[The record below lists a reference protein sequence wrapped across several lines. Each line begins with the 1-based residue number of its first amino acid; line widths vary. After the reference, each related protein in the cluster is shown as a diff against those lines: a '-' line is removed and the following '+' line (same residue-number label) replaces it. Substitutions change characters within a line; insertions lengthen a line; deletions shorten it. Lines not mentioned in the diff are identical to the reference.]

1 MAPSP
6 PKFVPCFPQI
16 QSICSRSAPMNQT
29 HSTKPKLVPWFPQIH
44 ILPNP
49 TESKFIQ
56 QTTTHTQCQEDY
68 YASASIPTFLNGEY
82 ASPKFVARGR
92 STPMRPGLLISS
104 VIVTLRRQSD
114 NWWMQRAYVVS
125 ANDVCKHEENE
136 GTPGSKMH
144 SISLHGP
151 LLPM

>member
-6 PKFVPCFPQI
+6 PKFVPSDP
-16 QSICSRSAPMNQT
+16 
-29 HSTKPKLVPWFPQIH
+29 HSTKDAHPMSRRLLRIRVKMRFEWLPQIH

-49 TESKFIQ
+49 TESKIVQ
-56 QTTTHTQCQEDY
+56 QTKTHTQCQEDY
-68 YASASIPTFLNGEY
+68 YASASIPKILNGEY